1 MIDQNKSSLK
11 FPTETFELSGQRKLR
26 YVVSSSYMEWRQ
38 QAKVWRPPTD
48 VYETQSEITVR
59 LEVAGMHYA
68 DFTISVDN
76 DVLAIRG
83 VRETPQQNEASYHQ
97 IEINTGEFMSLV
109 ALSAPINVEAIVA
122 QYEDGFLQI
131 KLPKLMSGET
141 RK

>member
-1 MIDQNKSSLK
+1 MIDQNKSSLELP
-11 FPTETFELSGQRKLR
+11 FETFELSGQRKLR

-48 VYETQSEITVR
+48 VYETQSEIAVR